1 MGRRFKGQLQMGQE
15 MLKVVEVEES
25 TKEKMKEG
33 TRKGGF
39 YPC

>member
-1 MGRRFKGQLQMGQE
+1 MGQE
-15 MLKVVEVEES
+15 MLKAEVEES